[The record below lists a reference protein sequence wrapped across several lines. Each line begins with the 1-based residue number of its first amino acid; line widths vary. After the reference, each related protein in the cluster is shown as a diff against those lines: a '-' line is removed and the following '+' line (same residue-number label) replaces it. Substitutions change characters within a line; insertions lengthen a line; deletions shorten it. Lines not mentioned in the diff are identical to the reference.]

1 MASDAATVVH
11 SNQAVTDL
19 HRGLGRARRRVRL
32 LLAVRL
38 ATLGIAVLAGAAAVV
53 VLLLKLGDMWYPLLL
68 PEAALA
74 VVVGGALVAALVWA
88 LPDRTIAASVDRRL
102 GLRDRLGTAVQL
114 TATPQPSGMEQ
125 AMVADALHHVQRVRT
140 EEAYPLRVYRSTKVA
155 GLSLVALL
163 AVQLLPI
170 PPLFLSTQQR
180 EDKALLRKQA
190 ANIEPVAKK
199 LREAAKKAGDAEA
212 QRVARKLE
220 KLAQQLRQG
229 KLDKKQALLT
239 FKEMEKELQSV
250 QDEAAPP
257 ALKTAAQAARE
268 LQQAGRERLASGA
281 QHLAEQAARQGDR
294 ELASKL
300 ENMAKQ
306 ARQAERSADLKR
318 LGNELKQHAT
328 KLGAG
333 SRLPADLSAR
343 LSAALASEDWEATLA
358 ELSELDD
365 CLANLAS
372 ELSDEELQKL
382 AEELAELAEILK
394 DTDLEKLTEC
404 LGDVSKCLKAG
415 ECERAA
421 QCLAKGLKECE
432 GKVCALKLAKTSSE
446 ARKCLGGCRLAC
458 RGAGISTDTARGG
471 LGIGP
476 DRGSQESIPPDAEA
490 ASLYAPRTTET
501 SGTKERVST
510 QVRPQGEMLATTEKG
525 PPLTVSESRVP
536 YYEVMGDYSKAVEEA
551 LSREEVPPGYRGTV
565 REYFDALQSGTEP

>member
-19 HRGLGRARRRVRL
+19 HRGLSRARRRVRL

-53 VLLLKLGDMWYPLLL
+53 VLLLELGDIWYPSLL
-68 PEAALA
+68 PEVALAA
-74 VVVGGALVAALVWA
+74 VVVGALVAALVWT
-88 LPDRTIAASVDRRL
+88 LPNRTMAASVDRRL

-114 TATPQPSGMEQ
+114 TGSPEPSGMDE
-125 AMVADALHHVQRVRT
+125 AMISDALHHLRRVRT
-140 EEAYPLRVYRSTKVA
+140 EEAYPLRVYRPTKVA

-163 AVQLLPI
+163 AVQVLPI
-170 PPLFLSTQQR
+170 PPLFIPTQQR

-199 LREAAKKAGDAEA
+199 LREAAKKAGDVQA
-212 QRVARKLE
+212 QKVARKLE
-220 KLAQQLRQG
+220 KLAQQLRRG
-229 KLDKKQALLT
+229 KLDKKQALLS
-239 FKEMEKELQSV
+239 FKEMEKQLESV
-250 QDEAAPP
+250 KDEAAPP
-257 ALKTAAQAARE
+257 ALKTAAQAAEE
-268 LQQAGRERLASGA
+268 LKKAGRERLASRA

-306 ARQAERSADLKR
+306 ARQAEQSADLKR
-318 LGNELKQHAT
+318 LGNELKQHAA

-333 SRLPADLSAR
+333 SRLPADLAAR
-343 LSAALASEDWEATLA
+343 LSEALASEDWEAA
-358 ELSELDD
+358 IQELGELGD
-365 CLANLAS
+365 CLADFGD

-382 AEELAELAEILK
+382 AEEIAELAEILK

-404 LGDVSKCLKAG
+404 LGDVIKCLKAG

-432 GKVCALKLAKTSSE
+432 GKVCALKLAKTSGE
-446 ARKCLGGCRLAC
+446 AGKCLGGCCLAC
-458 RGAGISTDTARGG
+458 RGAGASTGTARTGRG
-471 LGIGP
+471 VGP
-476 DRGSQESIPPDAEA
+476 DTGSQKSIPPNAEA

-525 PPLTVSESRVP
+525 PPLKVSESRVP
-536 YYEVMGDYSKAVEEA
+536 YYEVIGDYSKAVEEA